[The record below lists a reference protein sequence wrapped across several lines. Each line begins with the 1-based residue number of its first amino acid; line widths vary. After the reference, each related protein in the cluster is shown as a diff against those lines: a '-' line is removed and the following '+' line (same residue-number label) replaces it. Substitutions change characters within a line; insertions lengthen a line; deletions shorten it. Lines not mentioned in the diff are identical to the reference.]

1 MNRAF
6 QLILLFSSILFFI
19 FILNMVR
26 NKNLELKHALIWLF
40 TSLTFILLSIFP
52 IIITKIALLLHI
64 VEPANSLF
72 LLVLF
77 FLLIIIF
84 TLTVTLS
91 KSVNKINTLVQEI
104 GLIKLSIEKLY
115 NKNRGEQN

>member
-1 MNRAF
+1 
-6 QLILLFSSILFFI
+6 
-19 FILNMVR
+19 MVR
-26 NKNLELKHALIWLF
+26 NKNLELKHALMWLF
-40 TSLTFILLSIFP
+40 TSFTFILLSIFP
-52 IIITKIALLLHI
+52 IIVTKIAVLLHI

-104 GLIKLSIEKLY
+104 GLMKLSIDKLY
-115 NKNRGEQN
+115 NKNRGGKN